1 VKIKNNMVFLTGY
14 SVPEWE
20 KALGRPLEED
30 MKLGAFF
37 NVVVSQLHQMRA
49 MEKAGRKSQK

>member
-1 VKIKNNMVFLTGY
+1 MKIKNNMLLLTGY

-30 MKLGAFF
+30 MKLGEFF
-37 NVVVSQLHQMRA
+37 NVVVAQLFQMRA
-49 MEKAGRKSQK
+49 MEKVGRKSQK

>member
-1 VKIKNNMVFLTGY
+1 MLLLTGY

-37 NVVVSQLHQMRA
+37 NVVVSQLHQLRV
-49 MEKAGRKSQK
+49 MEKAGRKSDK